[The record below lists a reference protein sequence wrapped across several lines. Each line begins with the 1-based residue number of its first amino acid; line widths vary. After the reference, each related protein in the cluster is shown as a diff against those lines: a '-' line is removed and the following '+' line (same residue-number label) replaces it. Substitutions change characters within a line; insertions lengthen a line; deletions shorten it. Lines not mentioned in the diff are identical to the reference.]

1 MKNLEKKLYYLVNG
15 ITFYRLI
22 AAPFLLVLIFT
33 KQLDLFKWL
42 LAFSFFTDAID
53 GYLARKYKVVSVM
66 GSRLDSIA
74 DDMTIFVAIV
84 GLFVWHLGFIRQAY
98 IWILLLLLLFLI
110 QLTLALIRYKKPTS
124 FHTYLAKI
132 AAVFQALFLILAFF
146 LSSPSRPLF
155 YVTIALT
162 ALDILEETIMVMMLP
177 KWQADVKGIYQ
188 VFRQKQGIKR
198 SK

>member
-1 MKNLEKKLYYLVNG
+1 MQKKLYYIVNG

-84 GLFVWHLGFIRQAY
+84 GLFAWHLEFIRQEY
-98 IWILLLLLLFLI
+98 IWILLLLFLFLI
-110 QLTLALIRYKKPTS
+110 QLTWALIRYKKPTS
-124 FHTYLAKI
+124 FHTYLAKV
-132 AAVFQALFLILAFF
+132 AAVFQALFLVLAFF
-146 LSSPSRPLF
+146 LSLPSRPLF
-155 YVTIALT
+155 YIAIALT
-162 ALDILEETIMVMMLP
+162 ALDILEETIMVTMLP
-177 KWQADVKGIYQ
+177 KWQADVKGLYQ
-188 VFRQKQGIKR
+188 VFRQKQDIKR